1 MIWDNTKLLTRLYY
15 RPVSATSDII
25 DEASWIYAAIL
36 VIVISFVLNF
46 AVLGHVYTSY
56 EAVVRQV
63 DSSELAANETLRQ
76 EEIKA
81 TTTPRLPAET
91 SEEEYLADPAT
102 PRVVLE
108 HRPLPVVKNYGWWF
122 VSFAPHGQ
130 PRYAVVVMIESGAS
144 GGASCAPIAGDI
156 YLAIREME
164 SKGQARTLAQQ
175 N

>member
-63 DSSELAANETLRQ
+63 DSSE
-76 EEIKA
+76 
-81 TTTPRLPAET
+81 
-91 SEEEYLADPAT
+91 
-102 PRVVLE
+102 
-108 HRPLPVVKNYGWWF
+108 
-122 VSFAPHGQ
+122 
-130 PRYAVVVMIESGAS
+130 
-144 GGASCAPIAGDI
+144 
-156 YLAIREME
+156 
-164 SKGQARTLAQQ
+164 
-175 N
+175 